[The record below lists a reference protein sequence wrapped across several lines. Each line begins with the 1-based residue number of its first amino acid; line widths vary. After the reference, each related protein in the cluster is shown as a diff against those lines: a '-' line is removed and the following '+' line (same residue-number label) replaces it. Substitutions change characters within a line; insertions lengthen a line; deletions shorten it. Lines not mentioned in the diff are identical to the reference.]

1 MKKSEFK
8 KLIKEVIQEETQIK
22 EVRQVWKSS
31 EYEEIADYVSNLQDL
46 LPYLKK
52 EGMDVL
58 EYTDIMGALTRLA
71 ELNDRFGTEEID

>member
-1 MKKSEFK
+1 MKKSELK
-8 KLIKEVIQEETQIK
+8 KLIKEVLQEETQIK

-46 LPYLKK
+46 IPYLKK

>member
-1 MKKSEFK
+1 MKKSELK
-8 KLIKEVIQEETQIK
+8 KLIKEVLQEETQIK